1 MFSKLLLGAI
11 NMYQENAPKRIRM
24 SCRFEPSCSN
34 YMKLAIVKYGAIQGV
49 RLGFERLLRCRVP
62 NGGIDN
68 P

>member
-11 NMYQENAPKRIRM
+11 NVYQENAPKRIRM

-34 YMKLAIVKYGAIQGV
+34 YMKLAILKYGAIHGV
-49 RLGFERLLRCRVP
+49 KMGMNRLLRCKVP
-62 NGGIDN
+62 NGGTDY